1 MLEEFC
7 LLSLGVRD
15 TCADMFS
22 AGPNYAKL
30 KTNLR
35 LTINRL
41 KLLERKKTEL
51 AQKARKEIAE
61 HLANGKTERA
71 RIRVEHIIREDYL
84 VEAMEL
90 VEVYCDLLLARFGLL
105 QQMKTLDEGLAE
117 AVSSLIWVAPRLQAD
132 VAELKAVADQLAIKY
147 GKPYAQAA
155 RDNGLSTVSEKLM
168 QKLSVQAP
176 PRLLVEQYLI
186 EIAKS
191 HDVPYEPDRSVME
204 EPSDQTSPP
213 PLLIDLGA
221 TARPPGFVADPY
233 PQFVPGSA
241 PQGVDYTP
249 PPGAGPMGP
258 DYNAPPLAH
267 PPGPDFGTAPM
278 APQKMEMPGPPPIP
292 LAPPVASP
300 YPALN
305 PHTVGFADGL
315 PPYSAVS
322 GLPDLPSVPV
332 GSLPKPPSKEDD
344 LDFDDLTRRFEEL
357 KKRK

>member
-1 MLEEFC
+1 
-7 LLSLGVRD
+7 
-15 TCADMFS
+15 MFS

-35 LTINRL
+35 LTMNRL

-105 QQMKTLDEGLAE
+105 QQMKTLDEGLSE

-155 RDNGLSTVSEKLM
+155 RDNGLSTVSPKLM

-191 HDVPYEPDRSVME
+191 HDVPYEPDKSVME
-204 EPSDQTSPP
+204 EPSDEVSQPP
-213 PLLIDLGA
+213 LIDLGA
-221 TARPPGFVADPY
+221 GARPPGFITQPY
-233 PQFVPGSA
+233 PQFMPGSA
-241 PQGVDYTP
+241 PQGVDYP
-249 PPGAGPMGP
+249 PPPTAGPMGP
-258 DYNAPPLAH
+258 DYNAPPVKAPL
-267 PPGPDFGTAPM
+267 GPDFQPAPF
-278 APQKMEMPGPPPIP
+278 APQPMNFPGPPPIP
-292 LAPPVASP
+292 KAPPSAAP
-300 YPALN
+300 FPAIN
-305 PHTVGFADGL
+305 PHTVGFGEGGL

-322 GLPDLPSVPV
+322 GLPDLPSVPS

>member
-1 MLEEFC
+1 
-7 LLSLGVRD
+7 
-15 TCADMFS
+15 MFS
-22 AGPNYAKL
+22 SGPNYAKL

-35 LTINRL
+35 LTMNRL

-105 QQMKTLDEGLAE
+105 QQMKTLDEGLSE

-155 RDNGLSTVSEKLM
+155 RDNGLSTVSPKLM

-191 HDVPYEPDRSVME
+191 HDVPYEPDKSVME
-204 EPSDQTSPP
+204 EPSDEASQPP
-213 PLLIDLGA
+213 LIDLGA
-221 TARPPGFVADPY
+221 GARPPGFISQPY
-233 PQFVPGSA
+233 PQFMPASA
-241 PQGVDYTP
+241 PQG
-249 PPGAGPMGP
+249 PM
-258 DYNAPPLAH
+258 N
-267 PPGPDFGTAPM
+267 F
-278 APQKMEMPGPPPIP
+278 PGPPPIP
-292 LAPPVASP
+292 KAPPSAAP
-300 YPALN
+300 FPAIN
-305 PHTVGFADGL
+305 PHTIGFGEGL

-322 GLPDLPSVPV
+322 GLPDLPSVPSS
-332 GSLPKPPSKEDD
+332 SLPKPPSKEDD